1 MARLSLK
8 EPVGAA
14 AHRLQGQLGE
24 MELIELAGAS
34 TTKEITMMN
43 CLRKKVMTGMAAA
56 GLAAVLLASGCSTT
70 VESQPAA
77 AKALESGGPLPSSVT
92 GFLGPDASKL
102 ARGPEGGAALV
113 WLNPNA
119 QWSSYTKI
127 QLMPVE
133 FWAAADSKVS
143 QADQQTLTTYFYN
156 QLQTNL
162 SKSFTLVDQP
172 GPGVMTL
179 RVALMD
185 ATTAVPGLRTISVIV
200 PQARVLNL
208 AQSMATDSYAFV
220 GSAEAEMKMTDSVSG
235 ELLGE
240 AVDQRAGGMGIKSA
254 ASFQWG
260 DAQNA
265 MDYWAQ
271 KIPSRILQLQ
281 GKSAQ
286 S

>member
-1 MARLSLK
+1 M
-8 EPVGAA
+8 V
-14 AHRLQGQLGE
+14 
-24 MELIELAGAS
+24 
-34 TTKEITMMN
+34 MMSN
-43 CLRKKVMTGMAAA
+43 LRNKTIA
-56 GLAAVLLASGCSTT
+56 GLAAAALASALMASGCSTT

-77 AKALESGGPLPSSVT
+77 AKALESGGPMPSSVT
-92 GFLGPDASKL
+92 GFLGADASRL
-102 ARGPEGGAALV
+102 APGPEGGAALA
-113 WLNPNA
+113 WINPNA

-143 QADQQTLTTYFYN
+143 TADQAVLTEYFYN

-200 PQARVLNL
+200 PQARVLNM
-208 AQSMATDSYAFV
+208 AQSLATDSYAFV
-220 GSAEAEMKMTDSVSG
+220 GSAEAEMKLTDSVNG
-235 ELLGE
+235 TLLVE

-265 MDYWAQ
+265 MDYWSQ
-271 KIPSRILQLQ
+271 KIPSRISQLQ
-281 GKSAQ
+281 GKSQ

>member
-1 MARLSLK
+1 MTIKSMGKLMAN
-8 EPVGAA
+8 AF
-14 AHRLQGQLGE
+14 
-24 MELIELAGAS
+24 
-34 TTKEITMMN
+34 
-43 CLRKKVMTGMAAA
+43 AAA
-56 GLAAVLLASGCSTT
+56 GLAAMLLATGCSTT
-70 VESQPAA
+70 VQSAPAA
-77 AKALESGGPLPSSVT
+77 AQAVESGGPLPSAVT

-102 ARGPEGGAALV
+102 APGSEGGAALA
-113 WLNPNA
+113 WINPNA

-143 QADQQTLTTYFYN
+143 TADQAVLTEYFYN
-156 QLQTNL
+156 ALQTNL

-185 ATTAVPGLRTISVIV
+185 ATTAVPGLRTISVVV
-200 PQARVLNL
+200 PQARVLNM
-208 AQSMATDSYAFV
+208 AQSLATDSYAFV
-220 GSAEAEMKMTDSVSG
+220 GSAEAEMKMTDSVTG
-235 ELLGE
+235 TLLGE
-240 AVDQRAGGMGIKSA
+240 AVDQRAGGMGMKGA

-271 KIPSRILQLQ
+271 KITSRILQLQ
-281 GKSAQ
+281 GKTPAQ

>member
-1 MARLSLK
+1 LIDEIRL
-8 EPVGAA
+8 AA
-14 AHRLQGQLGE
+14 GLE
-24 MELIELAGAS
+24 E
-34 TTKEITMMN
+34 EI
-43 CLRKKVMTGMAAA
+43 VMTIVSRQKRAFGIVTA
-56 GLAAVLLASGCSTT
+56 GLAAVLLAAGCSTT
-70 VESQPAA
+70 VESTPQAE
-77 AKALESGGPLPSSVT
+77 KAVESGGPLPSAVT

-102 ARGPEGGAALV
+102 APGPEGGAALV
-113 WLNPNA
+113 WINPNA

-143 QADQQTLTTYFYN
+143 TADQGVLTAYFYN

-185 ATTAVPGLRTISVIV
+185 ATTAVPGLRTVSVVV

-208 AQSMATDSYAFV
+208 AQSLATDSYAFV
-220 GSAEAEMKMTDSVSG
+220 GSAEAEMKLTDSATGS
-235 ELLGE
+235 LLAE
-240 AVDQRAGGMGIKSA
+240 AVDQRAGGMGLKSA

-281 GKSAQ
+281 GKSTP

>member
-1 MARLSLK
+1 M
-8 EPVGAA
+8 
-14 AHRLQGQLGE
+14 
-24 MELIELAGAS
+24 
-34 TTKEITMMN
+34 KEIVMN
-43 CLRKKVMTGMAAA
+43 NSLRKKMMTGMAAA

-70 VESQPAA
+70 VQSAPAA
-77 AKALESGGPLPSSVT
+77 AKELESGGPLPSSVT

-102 ARGPEGGAALV
+102 APGPEGGAALA
-113 WLNPNA
+113 WINPNA

-127 QLMPVE
+127 QLLPVE

-143 QADQQTLTTYFYN
+143 QADQQTLTAYFYN

-172 GPGVMTL
+172 GPGVMTV

-208 AQSMATDSYAFV
+208 AQSMATSSYAFV
-220 GSAEAEMKMTDSVSG
+220 GSAEAEVKMTDSVTG
-235 ELLGE
+235 ALLAE
-240 AVDQRAGGMGIKSA
+240 AVDQRSGGMGIKSA

-271 KIPSRILQLQ
+271 RAPNRILQLQ
-281 GKSAQ
+281 GKPAQ

>member
-1 MARLSLK
+1 MTHRTRKGIVS
-8 EPVGAA
+8 GIAA
-14 AHRLQGQLGE
+14 
-24 MELIELAGAS
+24 
-34 TTKEITMMN
+34 
-43 CLRKKVMTGMAAA
+43 V
-56 GLAAVLLASGCSTT
+56 GLATALLATGCSTT

-77 AKALESGGPLPSSVT
+77 AKALESGGALPSSVT
-92 GFLGPDASKL
+92 GFLGPEASKL
-102 ARGPEGGAALV
+102 APGPEGGAALA
-113 WLNPNA
+113 WINPDA

-127 QLMPVE
+127 KLMPVE

-143 QADQQTLTTYFYN
+143 TADQATLTEYFYN
-156 QLQTNL
+156 QLQANL
-162 SKSFTLVDQP
+162 SKSFTLVDLP

-200 PQARVLNL
+200 PQARVLNM
-208 AQSMATDSYAFV
+208 AQSLATDSYAFV
-220 GSAEAEMKMTDSVSG
+220 GSAEAEMKMTDSATGVV
-235 ELLGE
+235 LGE

-271 KIPSRILQLQ
+271 KIPNRILQLQ
-281 GKSAQ
+281 GKTPPQ

>member
-1 MARLSLK
+1 
-8 EPVGAA
+8 
-14 AHRLQGQLGE
+14 
-24 MELIELAGAS
+24 
-34 TTKEITMMN
+34 
-43 CLRKKVMTGMAAA
+43 MAAA

-70 VESQPAA
+70 VQSTPEA
-77 AKALESGGPLPSSVT
+77 AKSVESGGPLPSAVT

-102 ARGPEGGAALV
+102 APGPEGGAALV

-127 QLMPVE
+127 QLLPVE

-143 QADQQTLTTYFYN
+143 TADQAVLTEYFYN

-220 GSAEAEMKMTDSVSG
+220 GSAEAEMKMTDSVTG
-235 ELLGE
+235 QVLGE
-240 AVDQRAGGMGIKSA
+240 AVDQRAGGMGIER
-254 ASFQWG
+254 SFIPMGRRAERDGLLVTEDTESHFATAGKARAGLGVNGNADAGGVFQCLVG
-260 DAQNA
+260 DL
-265 MDYWAQ
+265 D
-271 KIPSRILQLQ
+271 PS
-281 GKSAQ
+281 Q
-286 S
+286 SRS

>member
-1 MARLSLK
+1 MTNS
-8 EPVGAA
+8 
-14 AHRLQGQLGE
+14 
-24 MELIELAGAS
+24 
-34 TTKEITMMN
+34 
-43 CLRKKVMTGMAAA
+43 LRKIIGGGVVAI
-56 GLAAVLLASGCSTT
+56 GLAALLLDSGCSTT
-70 VESQPAA
+70 VASAPAA
-77 AKALESGGPLPSSVT
+77 AQAVESGGPLPTAVT

-102 ARGPEGGAALV
+102 AAGPEGGAALV
-113 WLNPNA
+113 WVNPNA
-119 QWSSYTKI
+119 QWATYTKI

-143 QADQQTLTTYFYN
+143 TADQATLTEYFYN

-220 GSAEAEMKMTDSVSG
+220 GSAEAEMKLTDSVTG
-235 ELLGE
+235 TLLAE
-240 AVDQRAGGMGIKSA
+240 AVDQRAGGMGLKSA

-271 KIPSRILQLQ
+271 RIPNRLLVLQ
-281 GKSAQ
+281 GKTPQ